1 VYIRDMTSALPRIAF
16 QGEPGAYS
24 EDAIRVFWPHG
35 AISVPCETFRG
46 VLTAMRNGEAD
57 GAVLPVMNLIIGPIQ
72 SALDVLDDL
81 SDGLTLGGTT
91 DVPVVHSLMS
101 VPSAE
106 LESIKVVTSHP
117 AALAQCHRFLAAFG
131 VRIEPHLDTAGAAR
145 MVSQRG
151 DPTIAAVA
159 SEAAAA
165 QYGLKV
171 LSSAIQD
178 LPDNWTRFV
187 RIDVDR

>member
-1 VYIRDMTSALPRIAF
+1 MPTSLPRIAF

-24 EDAIRVFWPHG
+24 EDAIRAFWSDG
-35 AISVPCETFRG
+35 AIGVPCETFRG
-46 VLTAMRNGEAD
+46 VLHAMRSGAAD
-57 GAVLPVMNLIIGPIQ
+57 GAVLPVENLIIGPIT

-81 SDGLTLGGTT
+81 SDGLTIGGTT

-101 VPSAE
+101 VPGAV
-106 LESIKVVTSHP
+106 LEQIKVVTSHP
-117 AALAQCHRFLAAFG
+117 AALAQCHRFLSAFG
-131 VRIEPHLDTAGAAR
+131 ARIEPHLDTAGAAR
-145 MVSQRG
+145 SVQALG

-159 SEAAAA
+159 SEAAAKR
-165 QYGLKV
+165 YGLSI

-187 RIDVDR
+187 RIDVER